1 MSARTASPKAPRDK
15 VPTTTEP
22 IETGT
27 SGFYLKG
34 PGFRRY
40 LTVYTLVY
48 IGISAVWGAVL
59 GIVLPNHVQLFE
71 FANFFTGADAGVDL
85 QQLTLLKQS
94 IDDGTATA
102 TADQQRQLD
111 ILSAYESS
119 KAGALAVI
127 TSIGAVVTMFVQPI
141 VGVLSDRTRSRFGR
155 RAPWILSGA
164 IIGSALLVVAR
175 FSPTLAVLGLAIALA
190 QGFLNMA
197 LAPLQTT
204 VADRVTEERRGLASG
219 LGGFGNF
226 LGGLL
231 GGILAGVFFSSVGLD
246 IYLVV
251 ALSAAF
257 TATLF
262 VLLARDRSSLDLA
275 VDAFNWKQF
284 FVGFTVAVRDAD
296 FRWVFIAR
304 LLLTFGYTVS
314 TALGLY
320 LLQSYVRPAL
330 SASEATTMAPL
341 LTLVGLP
348 LTLIAMLLSGRISD
362 KVGKRKPFVIVASI
376 IMAAS
381 FLVPIISPTL
391 PGLFIQVA
399 LAGLAFGIYIPVDQA
414 LFIDV
419 LPDPRRAGRDL
430 GVANL
435 GSSLGQALGPLLAS
449 LVVVVTGGYLG
460 IWIVAVVLVGLAALA
475 IVPVKGAK

>member
-1 MSARTASPKAPRDK
+1 MTKAAK
-15 VPTTTEP
+15 ATVPTTTEP
-22 IETGT
+22 IEIGT

-34 PGFRRY
+34 PAFRRY
-40 LTVYTLVY
+40 LTVYTLVF

-59 GIVLPNHVQLFE
+59 GIVLPNHVQIFE
-71 FANFFTGADAGVDL
+71 FAQFFTGADSSVDL

-94 IDDGTATA
+94 IDAGTATA

-111 ILSAYESS
+111 ILAAFDSS
-119 KAGALAVI
+119 KASALAII
-127 TSIGAVVTMFVQPI
+127 TSIGAVVTMLVQPI

-164 IIGSALLVVAR
+164 ILGSAFLILAR
-175 FSPTLAVLGLAIALA
+175 FSPSIAILGLAIALA

-204 VADRVTEERRGLASG
+204 IADRVTEDRRGLASG
-219 LGGFGNF
+219 LQGFGNF
-226 LGGLL
+226 FGGLL
-231 GGILAGVFFSSVGLD
+231 GGILAGALFAVAGLD

-251 ALSAAF
+251 ALGAAL
-257 TATLF
+257 TAVIF
-262 VLLARDRSSLDLA
+262 VLVARDRSSVALI
-275 VDAFNWKQF
+275 VQKFNWKEF
-284 FVGFTVAVRDAD
+284 FLGFTVAVRTAN

-314 TALGLY
+314 TALNLY

-330 SASEATTMAPL
+330 SAQEATATSPL
-341 LTLVGLP
+341 LTLAGLP
-348 LTLIAMLLSGRISD
+348 VTLIAMLISGRVSD
-362 KVGKRKPFVIVASI
+362 KIGKRKPFVIVASI
-376 IMAAS
+376 IMAVS
-381 FLVPIISPTL
+381 FLVPVISPTL
-391 PGLFIQVA
+391 PGLFIQVV

-419 LPDPRRAGRDL
+419 LPDQRSAGRDL

-449 LVVVVTGGYLG
+449 LVVVLTGGYLG
-460 IWIVAVVLVGLAALA
+460 IWIVAFVLVGFAAVA
-475 IVPVKGAK
+475 ILPVKGVR